1 MSAEQVAGHG
11 NRNAGTTDPGAQ
23 PDHEGRT
30 GAWDHRSGSQQPT
43 HWRVEEK
50 VGKKRRFSPETI
62 IAMLREAEVR
72 QSHGERIGAICET
85 FGVSEQ
91 SYYRW
96 RRQYGG
102 LRPDQAQ
109 RMQQLEQENARL
121 RKAVSALSL
130 DKAILCDAL
139 SRNF

>member
-1 MSAEQVAGHG
+1 MQMPAAMSAEASIGRSG
-11 NRNAGTTDPGAQ
+11 RDPGIAQ
-23 PDHEGRT
+23 PEDKPDRT
-30 GAWDHRSGSQQPT
+30 KTAGPQQPT

-50 VGKKRRFSPETI
+50 VGKKRRFSPERI

-72 QSHGERIGAICET
+72 QSHGERIGEICET